1 VFTAHIPTGRPRTSD
16 ACRRDDARDARH
28 REDGV
33 LPPLRERY
41 QIAPGQ
47 DDALVLAI
55 AIVIDQMAHA
65 TR

>member
-1 VFTAHIPTGRPRTSD
+1 MRARRATGRMAS
-16 ACRRDDARDARH
+16 CS
-28 REDGV
+28 
-33 LPPLRERY
+33 PLRERY